1 MKENRPAVLG
11 DGTVITRRTLLIF
24 NFGIAALFALIGGL
38 SVYALS
44 VVQPGNAQIAVPP
57 AFTVSAFRSVAQE
70 KEIEKLRSQAI
81 FYYELARDM
90 RKARHEATEG
100 YFYDVRLLSFF
111 VAGLFAIGG
120 LLVLAPPNAGEQST

>member
-1 MKENRPAVLG
+1 M
-11 DGTVITRRTLLIF
+11 ITRRTLLIF
-24 NFGIAALFALIGGL
+24 NFGVATLFVLIGGL

-44 VVQPGNAQIAVPP
+44 MVQPSQAQIAVPP
-57 AFTVSAFRSVAQE
+57 AFTSSALQSVAEE
-70 KEIEKLRSQAI
+70 KDLEKLRSQAL
-81 FYYELARDM
+81 FYYELAREM
-90 RKARHEATEG
+90 RKARHAAAEG